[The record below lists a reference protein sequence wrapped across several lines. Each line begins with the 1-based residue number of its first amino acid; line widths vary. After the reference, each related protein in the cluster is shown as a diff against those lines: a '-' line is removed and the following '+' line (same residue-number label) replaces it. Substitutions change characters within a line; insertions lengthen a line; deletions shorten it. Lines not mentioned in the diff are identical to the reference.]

1 VYPGGQIGN
10 GLAVLGGD
18 PRSTVGG
25 GSEAAE
31 PGGSA
36 GGTET
41 ISAWT
46 AIDATNTKRKARA
59 LIRERRVFEGR
70 MAGYIMLLS
79 LATTSGREAR
89 R

>member
-1 VYPGGQIGN
+1 
-10 GLAVLGGD
+10 VLDGD

-31 PGGSA
+31 LSGSA

-46 AIDATNTKRKARA
+46 AIDATNTKTKARV
-59 LIRERRVFEGR
+59 LISNAV
-70 MAGYIMLLS
+70 
-79 LATTSGREAR
+79 EAR
-89 R
+89 FGACEEIPPARQVVVPAKERVKKSGAGLAATQTI